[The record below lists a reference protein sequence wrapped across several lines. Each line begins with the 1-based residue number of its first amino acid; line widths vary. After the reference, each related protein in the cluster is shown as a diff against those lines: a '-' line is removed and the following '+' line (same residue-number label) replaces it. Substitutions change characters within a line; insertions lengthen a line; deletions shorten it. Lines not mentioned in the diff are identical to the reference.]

1 MIRQPLPSDYR
12 PYDSHAAFNEGAAA
26 YAEGRLISPY
36 DPDSVQTQAYDR
48 GLDYA
53 MRLKRWDDGASER
66 NAA

>member
-12 PYDSHAAFNEGAAA
+12 PYDSHAAFVEGIRA
-26 YAEGRLISPY
+26 YAEGKLISPY
-36 DPDSVQTQAYDR
+36 NPDSVQTQAYDR

-53 MRLKRWDDGASER
+53 MRLKRWGDEVSER